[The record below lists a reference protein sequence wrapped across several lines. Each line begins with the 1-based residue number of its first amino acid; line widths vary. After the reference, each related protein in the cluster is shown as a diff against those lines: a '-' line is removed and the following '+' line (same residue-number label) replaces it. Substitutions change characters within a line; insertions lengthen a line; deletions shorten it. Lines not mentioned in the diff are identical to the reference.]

1 MENIVVNITCGN
13 MEEAEKISKALV
25 EEKLVACA
33 NILGGIKSIFWW
45 EGKVER
51 SPEVAVTMKTVRN
64 NFDKVAARVRELHS
78 YQVPEI
84 IALPIVEGSKDYL
97 QWIENSVLC
106 K

>member
-1 MENIVVNITCGN
+1 MECVIINITCGN
-13 MEEAEKISKALV
+13 KEEAEKIAKALID
-25 EEKLVACA
+25 EKLVACA
-33 NILGGIKSIFWW
+33 NILGGINSIFWW
-45 EGKVER
+45 EGKVEH
-51 SPEVAVTMKTVRN
+51 SPEVVLTMKTIRG

-84 IALPIVEGSKDYL
+84 VALPIVEGSKDYL